1 MSKSWKIGID
11 LGKRTGFAAICGSE
25 VKTWVKE
32 LSGQYGERYMEL
44 EAAIYGFMVSLDVLT
59 KINAVQMVVYEEP
72 PYVRNMKTYGELC
85 GYEAIIIHMF
95 EGWVMPW
102 YGINNRTL
110 KKEMCG
116 SGNADKKLML
126 VKACELAGREIKS
139 QDEGD
144 AILCA
149 FYAAKLCDDHQEEE

>member
-1 MSKSWKIGID
+1 MSEAWKIGID
-11 LGKRTGFAAICGSE
+11 LGKRTGFAAIHKKSFISLAQ
-25 VKTWVKE
+25 E
-32 LSGQYGERYMEL
+32 LVGDFGERYLQLEIMLSEL
-44 EAAIYGFMVSLDVLT
+44 IEPLQTEPIEMA
-59 KINAVQMVVYEEP
+59 VYEEP

-85 GYEAIIIHMF
+85 GYEAIVIYVLESFKI
-95 EGWVMPW
+95 PW

-116 SGNADKKLML
+116 SGNADKKMML
-126 VKACELAGREIKS
+126 AKACELAGREIKS

-149 FYAAKLCDDHQEEE
+149 FYAEKLLNNKE